1 VRKSPVSK
9 SKPEQIPAT
18 TQKLCHNDRHRPSN
32 VYETKISSRMNTF
45 FDRRDPLTG
54 LLSRHG
60 FGHQMERAI
69 ARIRRFGRRLAV
81 LWIDPLDLP
90 EIERRDGQTTADD
103 LRLRITTRLSE
114 LVRRVDTLA
123 RLDHDSF
130 GVLKTDFEGTEHV
143 AILARR
149 LLEALEGENGLG
161 TRARIGIA
169 VYPPGEGDPAKLL
182 REAELARHRCSPEVG
197 SFAFYDEEISRE
209 VQYRLRL
216 LEDLGRAIED
226 RQLRLDFQPQVDL
239 NDCRVVA
246 AEALLRWN
254 HPELGEI
261 PPAQIIALAAQN
273 GLMPQI
279 GRQVLDRACR
289 EAARWRHR
297 DFPAVP
303 VTVNLSH
310 PELRDEDLVPA
321 LQETLE
327 RHGLEPSALELE
339 LSEEALGLGRDT
351 ADETLEEL
359 HRLGVRLALDDFGI
373 GPSSLEELVRLP
385 FHKIKID
392 QSFVQR
398 LPEDVRALAVV
409 RAALGLAQ
417 TLGLQAVAEG
427 VETAA
432 QLQVLLDEGCCEAQ
446 GYHVGRPQEADRL
459 LRRLE
464 EGHRQGQRR
473 AALSTDSPDDPEHEA
488 SHVEAP
494 IPRPV

>member
-1 VRKSPVSK
+1 
-9 SKPEQIPAT
+9 
-18 TQKLCHNDRHRPSN
+18 
-32 VYETKISSRMNTF
+32 MNTF

-81 LWIDPLDLP
+81 LWIDLPDLQ
-90 EIERRDGQTTADD
+90 EIERRDGQTPAND
-103 LRLRITTRLSE
+103 LRIRITARLSE

-149 LLEALEGENGLG
+149 LLEALEGEGLG

-182 REAELARHRCSPEVG
+182 RQAELARHRCSTEG
-197 SFAFYDEEISRE
+197 NAFAFYDEEISRE
-209 VQYRLRL
+209 VQFRLRL
-216 LEDLGRAIED
+216 LEDLGQAIEEE
-226 RQLRLDFQPQVDL
+226 RLGLAFQPQVDL
-239 NDCRVVA
+239 SDCRVVA
-246 AEALLRWN
+246 AEALLRWE

-261 PPAQIIALAAQN
+261 PPAQIIALASQN

-279 GRQVLDRACR
+279 GRQVLNKACQ

-303 VTVNLSH
+303 VAVNLSH
-310 PELRDEDLVPA
+310 SELRNEGLVDAIEDILA
-321 LQETLE
+321 
-327 RHGLEPSALELE
+327 RHSLEPSALELE

-351 ADETLEEL
+351 ADQTLEAL

-373 GPSSLEELVRLP
+373 GPSSLEELVRQP
-385 FHKIKID
+385 FDKIKID

-398 LPEDVRALAVV
+398 LPEDPRALAVM

-432 QLQVLLDEGCCEAQ
+432 QLRALLDEGCCEAQ
-446 GYHVGRPQEADRL
+446 GYYLGRPQEASLL
-459 LRRLE
+459 LRHME
-464 EGHRQGQRR
+464 ETHREERR
-473 AALSTDSPDDPEHEA
+473 RR
-488 SHVEAP
+488 EAP
-494 IPRPV
+494 TEEAPNE

>member
-1 VRKSPVSK
+1 
-9 SKPEQIPAT
+9 
-18 TQKLCHNDRHRPSN
+18 
-32 VYETKISSRMNTF
+32 MNTF

-60 FGHQMERAI
+60 FGRQMERAI

-90 EIERRDGQTTADD
+90 EIERRDGQTAADD

-123 RLDHDSF
+123 RLDRDSF
-130 GVLKTDFEGTEHV
+130 GVLKTDFDGTEHV

-149 LLEALEGENGLG
+149 LLEALDGEADLG
-161 TRARIGIA
+161 QRTRIGIA

-182 REAELARHRCSPEVG
+182 REAELARHRCSPETG

-216 LEDLGRAIED
+216 LEDLGQAIEE
-226 RQLRLDFQPQVDL
+226 RRLRLVFQPQVDL
-239 NDCRVVA
+239 NDRRVVA

-273 GLMPQI
+273 GLMPQV
-279 GRQVLDRACR
+279 GHRVLDLACR
-289 EAARWRHR
+289 EAARWRQR

-310 PELRDEDLVPA
+310 PELRDEGLVST

-327 RHGLEPSALELE
+327 RHGLEPSAIELE
-339 LSEEALGLGRDT
+339 LSEEALGLGRDSV
-351 ADETLEEL
+351 DQCLEAL

-398 LPEDVRALAVV
+398 LPEDPRALAVV
-409 RAALGLAQ
+409 RAALALAQ

-427 VETAA
+427 VETTA
-432 QLQVLLDEGCCEAQ
+432 QLQALLDEGCCEAQ
-446 GYHVGRPQEADRL
+446 GYHLGQPQEAGLL

-464 EGHRQGQRR
+464 QGHQQEDPKSR
-473 AALSTDSPDDPEHEA
+473 ALSHDLSDDPEGA
-488 SHVEAP
+488 SNDAKTSNHPA
-494 IPRPV
+494 